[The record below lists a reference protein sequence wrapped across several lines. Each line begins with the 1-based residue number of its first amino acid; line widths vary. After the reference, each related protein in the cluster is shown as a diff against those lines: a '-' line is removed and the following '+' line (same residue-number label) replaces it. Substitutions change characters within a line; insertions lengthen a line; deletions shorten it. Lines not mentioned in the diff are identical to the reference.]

1 MFSIN
6 IVLKEHKET
15 KEELKH
21 LESIN
26 NLLRIYICKTMLLY
40 CLKCW
45 ENSESKNSKF
55 GTEEQYFYENNS
67 FIKRIFEISA
77 PTCN

>member
-6 IVLKEHKET
+6 IVLKEYKET

-26 NLLRIYICKTMLLY
+26 NLLKIYICKTMLLY
-40 CLKCW
+40 CLKC
-45 ENSESKNSKF
+45 
-55 GTEEQYFYENNS
+55 
-67 FIKRIFEISA
+67 
-77 PTCN
+77 